1 MNQITLK
8 KYFETALTIADEGKV
23 KRLFASLGYRDY
35 QKITPEMCIQAL
47 NAHGDKFSQP
57 FGTLAKSA
65 LSTPKVESFI
75 AAHGIDLLTGVDVP
89 TATTAPA
96 VTQVASGGTKPS
108 SGSSGLSLFNSI
120 SNFLIDGVKS
130 ASDLINTVKGR
141 DMLLAEATL
150 EQQKANTAAV
160 TKTTNWVAIFGIAA
174 VLVVVIVG
182 VVLFKKYK

>member
-1 MNQITLK
+1 MNERTLK
-8 KYFETALTIADEGKV
+8 KYFETALAIADEGKV
-23 KRLFASLGYRDY
+23 KRLFASLGSHGY
-35 QKITPEMCIQAL
+35 QKITPEMCIKAL
-47 NAHGDKFSQP
+47 NAHGQNFSKP

-65 LSTPKVESFI
+65 LSTPKVESYI

-96 VTQVASGGTKPS
+96 VTQVASVGTKPS

-150 EQQKANTAAV
+150 EQQKANTAAA
-160 TKTTNWVAIFGIAA
+160 TKTTNWVAIFGILA
-174 VLVVVIVG
+174 VVVVVIVG